1 MRWWA
6 GRFRQ
11 FARYLTGHVTA
22 ADRRSLASWLTPP
35 QLKLFNSMHR
45 ADQRHGLDVVT
56 ALRGAGHSDTDLL
69 LAGLLHDCGKGRHL
83 RLWHRV
89 AWALAERHPR
99 VAPLFVRLPTFKA
112 AFATMAAHVERS
124 AELAMAAGCTA
135 RTADLIRHRVD
146 LVDEELVTALR
157 LADEAS

>member
-11 FARYLTGHVTA
+11 FLRYLTGRVSA
-22 ADRRSLASWLTPP
+22 EDRRALATWLTPA
-35 QLKLFNSMHR
+35 QLELFNPMHR
-45 ADQRHGLDVVT
+45 ADQRHGLDVMA
-56 ALRGAGHSDTDLL
+56 ALRAAGHADGDLL

-99 VAPLFVRLPTFKA
+99 LAPLLVRLRTFKA
-112 AFATMAAHVERS
+112 AFATMAVHVERS

-146 LVDEELVTALR
+146 SVDEELVMALR